1 MKKNINDT
9 LFVACFG
16 LNRNRMRIE
25 TGDFVLQVKETGNAR
40 EFTKNSE
47 ESYHIVK
54 KVFHAKPVLLHDF
67 QALFDTEGQLYFLYL
82 DGYFDYDPNG
92 WNKDDIHKANIC
104 LWKIRNVGKL
114 IQKAI

>member
-16 LNRNRMRIE
+16 LNRNRMKRE
-25 TGDFVLQVKETGNAR
+25 TGDFVLQVKDTGNAR

-47 ESYHIVK
+47 EAYHIVQ

-67 QALFDTEGQLYFLYL
+67 QALFDTEGHLYFIDL
-82 DGYFDYDPNG
+82 DGHFNYDPNG
-92 WNKDDIHKANIC
+92 WTKDQIHKANKC
-104 LWKIRNVGKL
+104 LLTIKKVDKL